1 MERRTKKIYKPITA
15 MKPHQQT
22 EWYKILS
29 HEEQVLTD
37 KYTEECPWEK
47 NIHIPF
53 HSFTWFNTTEGADY
67 WALRSAKMMDVLK
80 SMNQKGDISPSMGV
94 NTKPADR
101 IEYKGRLIYFE
112 YGTPNEIIDEV
123 KLKLK

>member
-1 MERRTKKIYKPITA
+1 

-22 EWYKILS
+22 EWYAILS
-29 HEEQVLTD
+29 DEEKLKVD
-37 KYTEECPWEK
+37 EYTEKWPNNGSLSDKNNPFDSFIWKDTHEKWEY
-47 NIHIPF
+47 
-53 HSFTWFNTTEGADY
+53 WFNEMCRISLIINAKKHLEKLEG
-67 WALRSAKMMDVLK
+67 KP
-80 SMNQKGDISPSMGV
+80 SPSMGV

-112 YGTPNEIIDEV
+112 YETPNEIIEEV

>member
-1 MERRTKKIYKPITA
+1 

-22 EWYKILS
+22 EWYAILRDD
-29 HEEQVLTD
+29 EKLKVDE
-37 KYTEECPWEK
+37 YTEKWPISRTLTEINTPFNSFLWSDTPEK
-47 NIHIPF
+47 YMY
-53 HSFTWFNTTEGADY
+53 WFNEVHRISLIINAKKQLEKLEG
-67 WALRSAKMMDVLK
+67 KP
-80 SMNQKGDISPSMGV
+80 SPSMGV

-112 YGTPNEIIDEV
+112 YETPNEIIEEV